1 MKVSAAF
8 PSGDRDQQVCTWFN
22 RRLRRS
28 ALENGLQLHTILF
41 PSNRESRR
49 SPAVVACDAQGR
61 LVFGEE
67 AMREARLHPSR
78 AVREPLRQLGQVSS
92 SRAVSHLG
100 VPTSARKR
108 HERERCIDDRFGS
121 GDGTFLTRRSLR
133 RARRERPCRA
143 FSLMAFRT
151 HFHQRRSWP
160 FCSITYAVSVRPCTA
175 LYLRVSTPPR
185 ISKRQVEV
193 KQELPPRGSSSARS
207 LWKC

>member
-1 MKVSAAF
+1 
-8 PSGDRDQQVCTWFN
+8 
-22 RRLRRS
+22 LRRS
-28 ALENGLQLHTILF
+28 ALKNGLQLHTILF

-78 AVREPLRQLGQVSS
+78 AVREPLRLLGQVSS

-100 VPTSARKR
+100 VPTSQGNDMNVSAAL
-108 HERERCIDDRFGS
+108 DDRFGS
-121 GDGTFLTRRSLR
+121 GDGTFRTRSSLR

-151 HFHQRRSWP
+151 HLHRRRSWP
-160 FCSITYAVSVRPCTA
+160 FCSIMYAHEILHGPSPPC
-175 LYLRVSTPPR
+175 
-185 ISKRQVEV
+185 
-193 KQELPPRGSSSARS
+193 LPPAMNQRASSGGEAGTTTTR
-207 LWKC
+207 

>member
-1 MKVSAAF
+1 MVWHFVVAFLPILVGGASRAAPPRREIVLGIDVGVLNMKVSAAF
-8 PSGDRDQQVCTWFN
+8 PSGDRDQQVCTWFS

-78 AVREPLRQLGQVSS
+78 AVREPLRLLGQVSS

-100 VPTSARKR
+100 VPTSQGNDMNVSAASMT
-108 HERERCIDDRFGS
+108 GS
-121 GDGTFLTRRSLR
+121 GVATGLSSHEDRSDA
-133 RARRERPCRA
+133 RAARGRAER
-143 FSLMAFRT
+143 
-151 HFHQRRSWP
+151 
-160 FCSITYAVSVRPCTA
+160 
-175 LYLRVSTPPR
+175 
-185 ISKRQVEV
+185 
-193 KQELPPRGSSSARS
+193 SA
-207 LWKC
+207 

>member
-1 MKVSAAF
+1 MVAFLPILVGGASRAAPPRREIVLGIDVGVLNMKVSAAF
-8 PSGDRDQQVCTWFN
+8 PSGDRDQQVCTWFS

-78 AVREPLRQLGQVSS
+78 AVREPLRLLGQVSS

-100 VPTSARKR
+100 VPTLARKR

-121 GDGTFLTRRSLR
+121 GDRTFPHTKLAPTR
-133 RARRERPCRA
+133 APREAVPSVQLDGFPDALAPEEILA
-143 FSLMAFRT
+143 FLFN
-151 HFHQRRSWP
+151 H
-160 FCSITYAVSVRPCTA
+160 VRP
-175 LYLRVSTPPR
+175 
-185 ISKRQVEV
+185 
-193 KQELPPRGSSSARS
+193 
-207 LWKC
+207 